1 MLACNIMI
9 IVIKITK
16 SLILGFTVKSTY
28 SRVFTIL
35 RKWKP
40 LWQVRHFEL
49 FSNIDCCYVKICTFA
64 IIKNQFSRRWRHLT
78 LSNGRFRSYDSR
90 LRRNG
95 SRMRRRFSSNS
106 GIWSSRRL
114 VTFNHWLGWS
124 WPTSV
129 LVTFLLRNEK
139 SSQTWVH
146 SRKKWISSHSHS
158 LQKIMN

>member
-1 MLACNIMI
+1 M
-9 IVIKITK
+9 
-16 SLILGFTVKSTY
+16 
-28 SRVFTIL
+28 
-35 RKWKP
+35 
-40 LWQVRHFEL
+40 RHFEL

-95 SRMRRRFSSNS
+95 SRMRRRLSSDS
-106 GIWSSRRL
+106 GIWSSRCL

-146 SRKKWISSHSHS
+146 SRKKMNKFPFPFIAKNNELIPIPIHELKLAQWVKQTFEALDVLSHRLLFHS
-158 LQKIMN
+158 ESDLAEGV